1 MSQPRISIIIPAFN
15 AENHLRRAVQS
26 VLRQTFPH
34 WELIIVDDG
43 STDDTRTIA
52 DALTAGDARIRVVH
66 QSNQGLS
73 GARNRGIA
81 ESSGELIQFL
91 DADDE
96 LLPTKLSI
104 QVDILEHEPTC
115 DISLCDAEIIRP
127 DCSIPS
133 PYEIPKV
140 DHALNLWVRNFIV
153 VNAPLVRRD
162 TILKA
167 GVFKNEAV
175 LSYEVYGCEDWEF
188 WLRIFNQGARCHISS
203 DILVRNYQDGTTMS
217 GDSVQMALSELWAL
231 HSAFATLENCPD
243 GIETAYRE
251 SIRYRAWRMLGKFQ
265 PEEINQVY
273 RRLLDDPILS
283 FDSAATRYISLLRR
297 LEGDLLRV
305 PARARSKFH
314 YLKLNHAIRTI
325 AKA

>member
-1 MSQPRISIIIPAFN
+1 MSPPRVSIIIPAFN
-15 AENHLRRAVQS
+15 AEKHLRRAVQS
-26 VLRQTFPH
+26 VLRQTFSH

-43 STDDTRTIA
+43 SIDGTRAIAEVLTTD
-52 DALTAGDARIRVVH
+52 DARIRVVH

-73 GARNRGIA
+73 AARNRGIA

-133 PYEIPKV
+133 PYAIPKV

-175 LSYEVYGCEDWEF
+175 LGYEVYGCEDWEF
-188 WLRIFNQGARCHISS
+188 WLRIFNQGARCHILS

-217 GDSVQMALSELWAL
+217 EDAVKMALSELWAL
-231 HSAFATLENCPD
+231 HSAFATLKNCSD

-251 SIRYRAWRMLGKFQ
+251 SIRYRGWRMLGRFQ
-265 PEEINQVY
+265 PDEIHQVY
-273 RRLLDDPILS
+273 QRLLDDPILS
-283 FDSAATRYISLLRR
+283 FDSASTSYISLLSR
-297 LEGDLLRV
+297 LDGYLLRL

-314 YLKLNHAIRTI
+314 YLKLIHAIRTI
-325 AKA
+325 AKG